1 MRRLLVVLA
10 ACGQTALPPLQPK
23 PVPRLLAP
31 RPIDPA
37 ARGATYLTA
46 VALQLQPGWGQFL
59 DDCRLRLP
67 AAHPL
72 NDMALAAT
80 AELVVARDGRIES
93 VTVATSKNPDFDRAV
108 RDAVADAGQLAA
120 PPAELLSDDDKVHL
134 RWLFARDRRQ
144 AGPATAE
151 VLDVQQPLNK
161 VIATWTNN
169 GELAR
174 AARRIA
180 YASPSRDLDAWASG
194 VMVAALR
201 EGLGSSDGTARRAA
215 LVAIGRATLTE
226 LGDAVDARLSDSDED
241 LRLAAIDAA
250 GKVFATRAL
259 ALQLPI
265 DLKTHRRFALA
276 EARSLGSDEIA
287 DATRDV
293 LDNPHANPDARGT
306 ALEVL
311 QYAPRVA
318 ARYTARFGRGE
329 ALERAGACHAAG
341 VVDDDATW
349 AWIAKG
355 LRDAEAT
362 VRAACVEAT
371 HAQAAHHYDKDKRAF
386 DDRHIAPLLER
397 IRELAHDRDRAVRAR
412 AITALAIDADH
423 PVRAADDP
431 AAEVRAAYAATI
443 PAPPTPQQAT
453 DLRALLED
461 RDPDVRA
468 AAWARE
474 AVLVLDPEHDVRATG
489 DPAAQVRRAAL
500 PTFDNEV
507 LAHLAASDDSP
518 DVRTDALVLLAQRR
532 GRAEM
537 TRPLL
542 ERLAA
547 APPASAERVRV
558 ALAWLLAK

>member
-1 MRRLLVVLA
+1 MRWLLVVLA

-37 ARGATYLTA
+37 ARGATYLTS

-67 AAHPL
+67 PSHPL

-108 RDAVADAGQLAA
+108 RDAIADAGPLAA
-120 PPAELLSDDDKVHL
+120 PPVELLSDDDRVHL

-151 VLDVQQPLNK
+151 VRQVDQPLEE
-161 VIATWTNN
+161 VVGRWIER

-174 AARRIA
+174 AARRILRA
-180 YASPSRDLDAWASG
+180 VPDRAHDQVAK
-194 VMVAALR
+194 VMYAALD
-201 EGLGSSDGTARRAA
+201 EALAATDGAAKRAA
-215 LVAIGRATLTE
+215 FSAIGRVGYPAKNFE
-226 LGDAVDARLSDSDED
+226 AQLGAAADED
-241 LRLAAIDAA
+241 LRLVAIEAA
-250 GKVFATRAL
+250 GKLFSTRSL

-265 DLKTHRRFALA
+265 DLKMHRRIALA
-276 EARSLGSDEIA
+276 EARALGAEQIA
-287 DATRDV
+287 DATREV
-293 LDNPHANPDARGT
+293 LDNPHVSAEARAT
-306 ALEVL
+306 AIEVL
-311 QYAPRVA
+311 QYAPHA
-318 ARYTARFGRGE
+318 ATRYAPRFGRGE
-329 ALERAGACHAAG
+329 ARERAAACMAASASDLE
-341 VVDDDATW
+341 VAA
-349 AWIAKG
+349 AWITKG
-355 LRDAEAT
+355 LRDADAT
-362 VRAACVEAT
+362 VRAACIEAAVA
-371 HAQAAHHYDKDKRAF
+371 HATRPLDKKLTPMF
-386 DDRHIAPLLER
+386 ER

-423 PVRAADDP
+423 AVRAADDP

-443 PAPPTPQQAT
+443 PAPPSPQQAT

-474 AVLVLDPEHDVRATG
+474 AVLVLDPEHDARATG

-500 PTFDNEV
+500 PTFDNDV

-518 DVRTDALVLLAQRR
+518 DVRTDALVLLAQRK